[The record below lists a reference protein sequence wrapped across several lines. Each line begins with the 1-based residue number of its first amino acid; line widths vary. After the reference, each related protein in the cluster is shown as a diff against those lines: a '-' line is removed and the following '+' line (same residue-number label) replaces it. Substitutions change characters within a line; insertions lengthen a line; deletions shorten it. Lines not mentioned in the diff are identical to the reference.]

1 MMDKTYLAKGYLIG
15 SGAMESAH
23 RNVIQQRMKR
33 SGQRWT
39 IEGGQQVLN
48 LRTTYLSNK
57 WGKVQNYVRN
67 AA

>member
-1 MMDKTYLAKGYLIG
+1 MYKTYLAKGYLIG